1 MNRQELYAQYLK
13 HLSEMENIAE
23 QLEIRFFIVDSQD
36 NCVFQG
42 ENNRELP
49 FLLSSSIVRH
59 KHLEKVFELTI
70 RTIPITKKVLKM
82 MSDVEDADDVVEKF
96 LKENGFKT
104 EGDSK

>member
-1 MNRQELYAQYLK
+1 MNRQELYTQYLK
-13 HLSEMENIAE
+13 HLSEMGNIAK

-42 ENNRELP
+42 ESTRELP
-49 FLLSSSIVRH
+49 FLLSSSIVKH
-59 KHLEKVFELTI
+59 KYLESVFELAI

>member
-1 MNRQELYAQYLK
+1 MG
-13 HLSEMENIAE
+13 NIAK

-42 ENNRELP
+42 ESNRELP

-59 KHLEKVFELTI
+59 KHLEKVFELAI

-82 MSDVEDADDVVEKF
+82 TSDVEDADDVVEKF
-96 LKENGFKT
+96 LKDNGFKT